1 MEIDVN
7 IRKNFLKENISLE
20 QAEVSYL
27 LRLTFVGLSVIQSNI
42 LKKIIVVSLQAAD
55 LDVFDN
61 LKSFQ
66 AMMGR

>member
-27 LRLTFVGLSVIQSNI
+27 LRLTFVGLSVI
-42 LKKIIVVSLQAAD
+42 
-55 LDVFDN
+55 
-61 LKSFQ
+61 
-66 AMMGR
+66 